1 MKFIEFIKKYQK
13 EATGLFINGYG
24 IGRITKVE
32 DDYVDFEII
41 KKESDKLMKETMHI
55 QILGMAISLGQ
66 KEIPKTQEQKE
77 IENDLEAI

>member
-1 MKFIEFIKKYQK
+1 MKFKELIAKYQK

-24 IGRITKVE
+24 IGRITKIE
-32 DDYVDFEII
+32 DDYIDFEII
-41 KKESDKLMKETMHI
+41 KKEDDKLMKETMHI
-55 QILGMAISLGQ
+55 QTSDMAISLGQ

>member
-1 MKFIEFIKKYQK
+1 MKFSELIKRYQK

-24 IGRITKVE
+24 LGRITKIE

-41 KKESDKLMKETMHI
+41 RKESDKLMKETMHI
-55 QILGMAISLGQ
+55 QIPNMEISLGQ
-66 KEIPKTQEQKE
+66 KEVPKTQEQKE

>member
-1 MKFIEFIKKYQK
+1 MKFKELIIKCQK

-24 IGRITKVE
+24 IGKITKVE

-41 KKESDKLMKETMHI
+41 KKESNKLMKETMHI
-55 QILGMAISLGQ
+55 QINGITISLGQ
-66 KEIPKTQEQKE
+66 KEVPKSQEQAE